1 MAKLT
6 VNFLSHKL
14 RRAVDI
20 TVVLPSMVF
29 QEMMGENPSHKLK
42 AKFPVIYLLHGYG
55 NNHAMWNSYTG
66 VEMFAEERNIA
77 VVMISGENKSYINV
91 ETGRENFDIQERY
104 YEFLSEEIPEFVTE
118 YFPISKDPNES
129 YIAGLSMGGFGAMIH
144 GLTDSRMYR
153 AIGAFSG
160 GGFRRGAARVPGTSP
175 DKYDIEYQARK
186 CAEEDRRIPIYMTC
200 GDLDGGFENLKETA
214 KVLKEELGYDVT
226 WVEGPGYKH
235 EWRFWHREIEAFM
248 DWIPRDDP
256 WYSGKGPCRSV

>member
-1 MAKLT
+1 MAKITLI
-6 VNFLSHKL
+6 FLSHKL
-14 RRAVDI
+14 RRAVDVTI
-20 TVVLPSMVF
+20 VIPSMNF

-55 NNHAMWNSYTG
+55 NNHAIWNAYTS

-91 ETGRENFDIQERY
+91 ESGREAFDIQERY

-144 GLTDSRMYR
+144 GLKDSKMYR

-160 GGFRRGAARVPGTSP
+160 GGFRRGAARVPGKSETE
-175 DKYDIEYQARK
+175 YDIEFQAKK
-186 CAEEDRRIPIYMTC
+186 CAEEDRKIPIYMAC
-200 GDLDGGFENLKETA
+200 GDKDGGFENLKETA
-214 KVLKEELGYDVT
+214 KELGKLGFDIT
-226 WVEGPGYKH
+226 WVEGPGYQH
-235 EWRFWHREIEAFM
+235 EWRFWNREIEAFM
-248 DWIPRDDP
+248 DWIPREDA
-256 WYSGKGPCRSV
+256 WYLGKGNKRSV

>member
-55 NNHAMWNSYTG
+55 NNHAIWNAYTG

-91 ETGRENFDIQERY
+91 ESGRENFDIQERY

-118 YFPISKDPNES
+118 YFPISKDPQES

-144 GLTDSRMYR
+144 GLKDSKKYR

-160 GGFRRGAARVPGTSP
+160 GGFRRGAQRVPGTSETE
-175 DKYDIEYQARK
+175 YDIEYQAAK
-186 CAEEDRRIPIYMTC
+186 CAEEDRRIPIYMAC
-200 GDLDGGFENLKETA
+200 GDEDGGFENLKASSAEF
-214 KVLKEELGYDVT
+214 KKMGFDVT
-226 WVEGPGYKH
+226 WVEGAGYKH
-235 EWRFWHREIEAFM
+235 EWRFWNREIEAFM
-248 DWIPRDDP
+248 DWIPRDDA
-256 WYSGKGPCRSV
+256 WYLGKGVHRSV